1 MSFNKTF
8 TRRALAALPGYVA
21 IRQAFVKTS
30 DGLVAHGFAVDITP
44 NVIRVL
50 RYFVPLYAAK
60 NFMSL
65 NWAFLLPGGETNRL
79 GIPIQDLS
87 GRFIDT
93 VQAWMKENPE
103 QANATI
109 TDLLALGNQILEP
122 VASLEKLGDSRDAG
136 PPGIRRIQAMTCLLA
151 GDIEGCRVNIVI
163 ASALNHYY
171 FGIKGPDLPK
181 LVQEGI
187 AVAGQWGRC
196 WASPASDAD
205 LDELTDLINFASQ
218 FEASASEAIGA
229 LKSRAEEVRIS
240 VGMA

>member
-65 NWAFLLPGGETNRL
+65 NWAFLLPGGETNRR
-79 GIPIQDLS
+79 GMPIQDLS
-87 GRFIDT
+87 GRFIDA
-93 VQAWMKENPE
+93 VHAWMKENPTHSD
-103 QANATI
+103 ANVL
-109 TDLLALGNQILEP
+109 DLLALGNQILRP
-122 VASLEKLGDSRDAG
+122 IASLENLGEREAG

-151 GDIEGCRVNIVI
+151 GDIEGCRINIVI
-163 ASALNHYY
+163 ASALNHLY
-171 FGIKGPDLPK
+171 FGIKGPDLPE

-187 AVAGQWGRC
+187 AVASRWGRS
-196 WASPASDAD
+196 WGSPSSDAD